1 MFDVV
6 ATVSAERD
14 LAEIHDYLICE
25 LCNPQA
31 WNALSE
37 KIQRAYHVL
46 EEQPYAFETCA
57 DERLH
62 RKGYRKCVIGSYLFI
77 YRVEAER
84 STVHIV
90 RFFHGLQDYIAQ
102 L

>member
-1 MFDVV
+1 MFD
-6 ATVSAERD
+6 
-14 LAEIHDYLICE
+14 
-25 LCNPQA
+25 
-31 WNALSE
+31 
-37 KIQRAYHVL
+37 
-46 EEQPYAFETCA
+46 CA
-57 DERLH
+57 DERLN
-62 RKGYRKCVIGSYLFI
+62 RKGYRKCVIGGYLFI